1 LAAARISRKSPAIS
15 DMDTD
20 ERTAGRWVW
29 LGLVCDGAQQAR
41 VFYGAI
47 FSWQFDTAI
56 GGSGE

>member
-1 LAAARISRKSPAIS
+1 
-15 DMDTD
+15 MDTD
-20 ERTAGRWVW
+20 ERSAGRWVW
-29 LGLVCDGAQQAR
+29 LGLVCDDAQQAR